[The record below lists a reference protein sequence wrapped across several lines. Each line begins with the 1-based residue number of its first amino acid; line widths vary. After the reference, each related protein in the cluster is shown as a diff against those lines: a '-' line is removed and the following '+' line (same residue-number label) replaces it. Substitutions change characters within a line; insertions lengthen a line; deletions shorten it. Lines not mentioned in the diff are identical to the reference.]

1 MGAKYRKFLVGQTG
15 KSPVLVHIWE
25 QFWRRLTL
33 VKVKRAA
40 LLHGDRMFNF
50 ILRRVAVAIPT
61 LIILLIASFWL
72 MQSAPGGPFT
82 SERPLPAQV
91 LANIEAKYGLDQPT
105 YVQLWNYVVGIVT
118 EFDFGPS
125 YKYKD
130 RTVNDIIAQGF
141 PVTLTY
147 GIISFVLAIVV
158 GGVLGMAAAIRQN
171 SWLDYFAVGIT
182 IGAQVLPNFVMAP
195 ILILIFTLW
204 LGWLPG
210 GGWNGGEWQ
219 HLIMPVIALSTSYM
233 ASIARLTRS
242 SMLEVLRSNFIRT
255 ARAKGL
261 PDRTIIYRH
270 ALKPALLPV
279 ISYLGPAFV
288 GMVTGSFIID
298 AIFGTGGIG
307 YFYVNSAFNR
317 DYAVMMGLTILLGS
331 MTIMFNM
338 VVDILYAWIDPKIRL

>member
-1 MGAKYRKFLVGQTG
+1 MLSF
-15 KSPVLVHIWE
+15 II
-25 QFWRRLTL
+25 RR
-33 VKVKRAA
+33 
-40 LLHGDRMFNF
+40 M
-50 ILRRVAVAIPT
+50 AVAIPT
-61 LIILLIASFWL
+61 LLVLLVASFYL
-72 MQSAPGGPFT
+72 MQFAPGGPFT
-82 SERPLPAQV
+82 SERPLPPQV
-91 LANIEAKYGLDQPT
+91 IANIEAKYGLDQPT
-105 YVQLWNYVVGIVT
+105 WKQLVNYVGGIVT

-147 GIISFVLAIVV
+147 GIISFIVAIIV
-158 GGVLGMAAAIRQN
+158 GGALGIAAAVRQN
-171 SWLDYFAVGIT
+171 SWLDYFAVGVT

-195 ILILIFTLW
+195 ILILVFSLW
-204 LGWLPG
+204 LHWLPG
-210 GGWNGGEWQ
+210 GGWNGGQWD
-219 HLIMPVIALSTSYM
+219 HVIMPVIALSTSYM

-261 PDRTIIYRH
+261 PDHVIIWRH
-270 ALKPALLPV
+270 ALKPSILPV
-279 ISYLGPAFV
+279 VSYLGPAFV

-298 AIFGTGGIG
+298 SIFSTGGIG
-307 YFYVNSAFNR
+307 YFYVNAAFNR

-331 MTIMFNM
+331 MTILFNM